1 LVRFSNCAGGGEG
14 CAITSG
20 AVGGGVV
27 TVPAF
32 SIDTWAE
39 GEGVRT
45 IDMLF
50 VDAEGYDPAVL
61 RGARGMLEGGRV
73 AVLAFEVNSLGL
85 WLAGD
90 SINAILGWL
99 DRDAGM
105 DCFQMQ
111 RETFTPKGR
120 AVKLTGCEAPEEM
133 AWSNILCVR
142 REERAM
148 LAVLDARTKQ
158 VRTPDA

>member
-1 LVRFSNCAGGGEG
+1 MR
-14 CAITSG
+14 AI
-20 AVGGGVV
+20 
-27 TVPAF
+27 
-32 SIDTWAE
+32 DL
-39 GEGVRT
+39 
-45 IDMLF
+45 LF

-90 SINAILGWL
+90 SVNAILGWL

-133 AWSNILCVR
+133 AWSNVLCVR

-148 LAVLDARTKQ
+148 LAVLDARAKQ
-158 VRTPDA
+158 EVNDA